1 MVTVSVVN
9 YTMPRILIKQKEST
23 MKLETK
29 TPCSVATALTIME
42 SGDCNT
48 VYLSDYAVDLTNIG
62 GTRYFNLYSTNGHC
76 LYYNVTMDTV
86 LSFEFFNLI
95 PFDDSQMNVYLN
107 QG

>member
-1 MVTVSVVN
+1 
-9 YTMPRILIKQKEST
+9 
-23 MKLETK
+23 MKLEITK
-29 TPCSVATALTIME
+29 PYSVEQALKLLE

-48 VYLSDYAVDLTNIG
+48 VYLNDYAVDLTNIG

-95 PFDDSQMNVYLN
+95 PFDDSK
-107 QG
+107 